1 MSKKGHYIPFYP
13 SDWLKGVADMTPA
26 EAGVYINILAMIYD
40 EGEPIKADFA
50 RLSRRMNATKGTIT
64 ATVIGLCAAKKL
76 IMRDGFITSER
87 AEKELEKRC
96 KKTESAKASI
106 NSRWAKNET
115 KTKDDSYERNTD
127 VIRTEYYLEL
137 ELERK
142 KEQSKTDETPP
153 AEKPSETA
161 FKQAVSAQ
169 SKLGRSRLK
178 KATAWSLWQRLS
190 KQHGEDRLL
199 AAYLR
204 YLATDADAKRD
215 GGAYQSGLQVWLKEK
230 SDQWLEQVVRRSRP
244 VDVDTIR
251 AMIKTRDATPSF
263 AWPEDRLGMTESEA
277 RKMIA

>member
-50 RLSRRMNATKGTIT
+50 RLARRMNAQKGTIT

-96 KKTESAKASI
+96 KKAESAKASI
-106 NSRWAKNET
+106 NSRWAKNEA
-115 KTKDDSYERNTD
+115 KSNDVLYERNTD

-137 ELERK
+137 ELEKK
-142 KEQSKTDETPP
+142 KEQSKTDELPP
-153 AEKPSETA
+153 AQTPSESA
-161 FKQAVSAQ
+161 FKQAVAAQ

-190 KQHGEDRLL
+190 KQHGEDRLI

-204 YLATDADAKRD
+204 YLATDLDAKRD
-215 GGAYQSGLQVWLKEK
+215 DGAYQSGLQVWLKEK
-230 SDQWLEQVVRRSRP
+230 ADQWLEQAVRRSKP
-244 VDVDTIR
+244 VDVDLIR
-251 AMIKTRDATPSF
+251 GMIQTRDATPSF
-263 AWPEDRLGMTESEA
+263 AWPEDRVGMSESEA

>member
-13 SDWLKGVADMTPA
+13 SDWLKGVADMTPV

-50 RLSRRMNATKGTIT
+50 RLARRMNAQKGTIT
-64 ATVIGLCAAKKL
+64 ATVIGLCTAKKL

-96 KKTESAKASI
+96 KKAESAKASI

-142 KEQSKTDETPP
+142 KEQSKTDELPP

-161 FKQAVSAQ
+161 FKEAVSAQ

>member
-1 MSKKGHYIPFYP
+1 MSKAPSMPMYWDSYIADTTHLVTEEHGAYLLLLAAMWRRDGSVPDDDKDIARIVGL
-13 SDWLKGVADMTPA
+13 SLSKWLKVR
-26 EAGVYINILAMIYD
+26 
-40 EGEPIKADFA
+40 A
-50 RLSRRMNATKGTIT
+50 RLGSMIQTDGKRLTQ
-64 ATVIGLCAAKKL
+64 KKL
-76 IMRDGFITSER
+76 QEIWKNTQER
-87 AEKELEKRC
+87 IEKNKQNGSLGGRPKANQNNDEAKANGYVSDNPNETIPEPQPEKR
-96 KKTESAKASI
+96 
-106 NSRWAKNET
+106 
-115 KTKDDSYERNTD
+115 
-127 VIRTEYYLEL
+127 
-137 ELERK
+137 

-153 AEKPSETA
+153 AEKPSERA
-161 FKQAVSAQ
+161 FKEAVSAQ

-215 GGAYQSGLQVWLKEK
+215 GGFYQSGLQVWLKEK

>member
-1 MSKKGHYIPFYP
+1 MSKNVLPYYKAYP
-13 SDWLKGVADMTPA
+13 RDFIEGTIGMDLDLKGPYRILIDLIYMQGGYLRDDARYI
-26 EAGVYINILAMIYD
+26 AGLLGCSIRKWETIRVQLICSGKIDLKNGAISN
-40 EGEPIKADFA
+40 A
-50 RLSRRMNATKGTIT
+50 RAR
-64 ATVIGLCAAKKL
+64 
-76 IMRDGFITSER
+76 
-87 AEKELEKRC
+87 
-96 KKTESAKASI
+96 
-106 NSRWAKNET
+106 
-115 KTKDDSYERNTD
+115 
-127 VIRTEYYLEL
+127 LEL
-137 ELERK
+137 ESTLAQQKLNAENGAKAHKNKRLPERSLSQPEPEPEER
-142 KEQSKTDETPP
+142 KEQSKTDELPP
-153 AEKPSETA
+153 AEKPSESA
-161 FKQAVSAQ
+161 FKEAVSAQ

>member
-1 MSKKGHYIPFYP
+1 MPFYVGDYIRDTQHLTTEQHGAYLLLIFAMFSAGGSLP
-13 SDWLKGVADMTPA
+13 NDEAKLSRIARMTKAKWLSNRDDILPFFQIDGDALTHSKITEVRKKYEEKLHKLAQNGSKGGTAKALKNQEMGLANAVAN
-26 EAGVYINILAMIYD
+26 GLAKSCQP
-40 EGEPIKADFA
+40 EPEPIKED
-50 RLSRRMNATKGTIT
+50 K
-64 ATVIGLCAAKKL
+64 
-76 IMRDGFITSER
+76 
-87 AEKELEKRC
+87 
-96 KKTESAKASI
+96 
-106 NSRWAKNET
+106 
-115 KTKDDSYERNTD
+115 
-127 VIRTEYYLEL
+127 
-137 ELERK
+137 
-142 KEQSKTDETPP
+142 QSKTDELPP
-153 AEKPSETA
+153 AEKPYESA
-161 FKQAVSAQ
+161 FKQAVAAQ

-230 SDQWLEQVVRRSRP
+230 SDQWLEQGVRRSRP

-277 RKMIA
+277 RKMIV

>member
-1 MSKKGHYIPFYP
+1 MSKAPSMPMYWDSYIADTTHLVTEEHGAYLLLLAAMWRRDGSVPDDDKDIARIVGL
-13 SDWLKGVADMTPA
+13 SLSKWLKVR
-26 EAGVYINILAMIYD
+26 
-40 EGEPIKADFA
+40 A
-50 RLSRRMNATKGTIT
+50 RLGTMLQT
-64 ATVIGLCAAKKL
+64 DGKRLTQKKL
-76 IMRDGFITSER
+76 QEIWKSTQER
-87 AEKELEKRC
+87 IEKNKQNGSLGGRPKANQNNDE
-96 KKTESAKASI
+96 AKA
-106 NSRWAKNET
+106 NGYVLDNPNET
-115 KTKDDSYERNTD
+115 IPEPEPLKEEKQSITDSQYGAETD
-127 VIRTEYYLEL
+127 N
-137 ELERK
+137 
-142 KEQSKTDETPP
+142 Q
-153 AEKPSETA
+153 TA
-161 FKQAVSAQ
+161 FKEAVSAQ

-230 SDQWLEQVVRRSRP
+230 SDQWLEQGVRRSRP

>member
-13 SDWLKGVADMTPA
+13 SDWLKGVADMTPV

-50 RLSRRMNATKGTIT
+50 RLARRMNAQKGTIT

-96 KKTESAKASI
+96 KKTESAKTSI

-142 KEQSKTDETPP
+142 KEQSKTDELPP
-153 AEKPSETA
+153 AEKPSESA
-161 FKQAVSAQ
+161 FKEAVSAQ

-251 AMIKTRDATPSF
+251 AMIKTRDASPSF
-263 AWPEDRLGMTESEA
+263 AWPEDRLGMTESDA